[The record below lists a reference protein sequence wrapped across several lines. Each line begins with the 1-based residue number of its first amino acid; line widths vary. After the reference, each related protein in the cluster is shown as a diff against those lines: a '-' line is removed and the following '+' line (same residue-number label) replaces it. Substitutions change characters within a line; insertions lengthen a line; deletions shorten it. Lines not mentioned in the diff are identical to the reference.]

1 MVKYSFNKKW
11 RIRDISYKNKKEI
24 T

>member
-11 RIRDISYKNKKEI
+11 HIRDISYKNKKEI